1 MLKKYL
7 CVLRAMDKKEM
18 TIALAGNPNVGK
30 STVFNALTGLKQHTG
45 NWTGKTVE
53 LASGKAEH
61 NGVTYNFVDIPGT
74 YSLKPRSKEESVA
87 GEFICFGEAES
98 VVIVCDATSLERNLY
113 LALQIIETDTPAIVC
128 VNLLDEA
135 RKKGVTINTALLEK
149 ELGVPVVGMTAR
161 SGEGIEELLAK
172 LSQKAVNSP
181 LRIKYNQ
188 TIEGALEYII
198 PVLKKHNITQLNQR
212 WLSLRLLERD
222 DNALEFIGKCN
233 TLSDSQKNEILLAM
247 EKGRAFLEKEKEL
260 GNLSESIA
268 LTLYSVASHI
278 SSSVTLSSVKNNSL
292 SKGERIFTNGFSAYL
307 VMLLILS
314 VILYIT
320 IAGANYPSQWLSAF
334 FSWCEIRLMSLAS
347 SMGVPELLKGML
359 ISGGFRVLGW
369 VVSVMLPPMA
379 IFFPCF
385 TLLEDLGVLP
395 RIAYVLDN
403 GFRKA
408 NTCGKQALTTCMGYG
423 CNCVGI
429 SGARIIDS
437 KRERLVAIL
446 TNSLTVCNGRFP
458 AIITLVSV
466 FLVSG
471 GGFAGGALS
480 AIILAL
486 IIILSLGFTLLA
498 SNILSKTLLKGEG
511 SHYILEIP
519 PYRKP
524 QISRV
529 IVNSVL
535 NRTALVLFRA
545 VAVAFPAGV
554 IIWLV
559 ANVTVGESSVLS
571 YITNTFEPLG
581 RIMGMDGKTLSA
593 FFLGIP
599 ANEIVLPITLMS
611 YLGAGE
617 MMSIENVS
625 VIGEVL
631 KSNGWTQVSAICY
644 IIFSVVHFPCATALL
659 TIYKETKSL
668 KWTVL
673 AFLLPTIS
681 GIILCWLVNIIS
693 NSLIC

>member
-161 SGEGIEELLAK
+161 SGDGIEELLAK

-181 LRIKYNQ
+181 LKIKYNQ

-486 IIILSLGFTLLA
+486 IIVLSLGFTLLA

>member
-161 SGEGIEELLAK
+161 SGDGIEELLAK

-181 LRIKYNQ
+181 LKIKYNQ

-486 IIILSLGFTLLA
+486 IIVLSLGFTLLA

-681 GIILCWLVNIIS
+681 GIILCCLVNIIS
-693 NSLIC
+693 NIVIC